1 MIYIEKFIA
10 ENAFDLEPFFTNIA
24 ATVEYDRKWPVFV
37 VGAHYSEEDY
47 TQLWRDFLGGKKR
60 GRPSNCLRGS
70 YESLERVVGKCLLS
84 CGPISVVSAAC
95 TSGAYALFQAAA
107 VSQLTGTPC
116 IVASGSQ
123 LAPGH
128 MGEFWFKSFGAIS
141 HDTGIPFDTRSK
153 GFRPGVSQTFFV
165 VNSKQTENT
174 VAIVEEMIFH
184 TLPAETTNTGS
195 IDTIFEHLFA
205 EPIEKDICWWNAHSP
220 GTPAGDRAEY
230 EIFNRVVK
238 QDVPISSLKGKY
250 GHSIAG
256 SYLFELG
263 KGIESIQQ
271 GVIPPNVGI
280 ETPIVDDS
288 RIIVEPRTTTGK
300 TFLKFNMGF
309 GGKSVVSRVHVL

>member
-1 MIYIEKFIA
+1 MIYIEKFII
-10 ENAFDLEPFFTNIA
+10 EDAFDLEPFFTNIA
-24 ATVEYDRKWPVFV
+24 ANVNYDRKWPLFV

-47 TQLWRDFLGGKKR
+47 TQLWKDFLGGKKR

-70 YESLERVVGKCLLS
+70 YESLERVIGKCLQPH
-84 CGPISVVSAAC
+84 GPISVVSAAC

-107 VSQLTGTPC
+107 VSQMIGTPC
-116 IVASGSQ
+116 VVASGSR
-123 LAPGH
+123 LAPGQ

-141 HDTGIPFDTRSK
+141 HETGIPFDIRSR

-174 VAIVEEMIFH
+174 VAVIEEMIFH

-195 IDTIFEHLFA
+195 IDTIFEHLFVKS
-205 EPIEKDICWWNAHSP
+205 IESDICWWNAHSP
-220 GTPAGDRAEY
+220 GTPAGDQAEY

-280 ETPIVDDS
+280 ETPIVNDP
-288 RIIVEPRTTTGK
+288 RIIVEPRQTTGK
-300 TFLKFNMGF
+300 IFLKFNMGF
-309 GGKSVVSRVHVL
+309 GGKSVVSRVRVL

>member
-10 ENAFDLEPFFTNIA
+10 EDVFDLEPFFTNIST
-24 ATVEYDRKWPVFV
+24 TVEYDRKWPLFV
-37 VGAHYSEEDY
+37 AGAHYSEEDY
-47 TQLWRDFLGGKKR
+47 TQLWKDFLGGKKR

-70 YESLERVVGKCLLS
+70 YESLERVVGKCLQPY
-84 CGPISVVSAAC
+84 GPISVVSAAC

-107 VSQLTGTPC
+107 VSRMIGTPC
-116 IVASGSQ
+116 LVASGSR
-123 LAPGH
+123 LAPGQ

-141 HDTGIPFDTRSK
+141 HETGIPFDSRSK
-153 GFRPGVSQTFFV
+153 GFRPGVSQTFFI

-174 VAIVEEMIFH
+174 VAIIEEMIFH
-184 TLPAETTNTGS
+184 TIPAETTNTGS
-195 IDTIFEHLFA
+195 IDIIFKHLFA
-205 EPIEKDICWWNAHSP
+205 KSIENDICWWNAHSP
-220 GTPAGDRAEY
+220 GTPAGDQAEY
-230 EIFNRVVK
+230 EIFNRVIK

-280 ETPIVDDS
+280 ETPIVDDP

-300 TFLKFNMGF
+300 IFLKFNMGF
-309 GGKSVVSRVHVL
+309 GGKSVVSRVRVL